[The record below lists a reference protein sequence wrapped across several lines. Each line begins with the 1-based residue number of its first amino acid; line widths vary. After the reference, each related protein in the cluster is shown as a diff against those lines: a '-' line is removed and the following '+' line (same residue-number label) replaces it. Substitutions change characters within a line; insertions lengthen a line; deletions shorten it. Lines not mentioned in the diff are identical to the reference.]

1 MHTHFFIFFWA
12 GSNSP
17 HMGWAGP
24 SQPGPATGPSQW
36 PGWAK
41 EVEARV
47 KLIHACM
54 NSVKV
59 IKLPSHCI
67 WHLLNAEKGDLPVQR
82 RTATKTMAR
91 WLFSFVSRCS
101 STVPWIFLYLQARN
115 GCLSVFLSFSFFL
128 FPPWVVFRKEK
139 KLSVPAFELPYS
151 GWRLRC

>member
-1 MHTHFFIFFWA
+1 MHTHFFIFSTFFIFLFFYFFIYFFIFFWA
-12 GSNSP
+12 GSNSA

-24 SQPGPATGPSQW
+24 SQPGPTTGPSQW

-67 WHLLNAEKGDLPVQR
+67 
-82 RTATKTMAR
+82 
-91 WLFSFVSRCS
+91 
-101 STVPWIFLYLQARN
+101 
-115 GCLSVFLSFSFFL
+115 
-128 FPPWVVFRKEK
+128 
-139 KLSVPAFELPYS
+139 
-151 GWRLRC
+151 